1 MTEQLNIVYDH
12 NDFVIF
18 VKPPGLS
25 FHSEDGPGFVV
36 KAEQQ
41 LQLKLFSV
49 HRLDK
54 VTSGL
59 IILAKNKPAAA
70 KFTELFTTNSQNA
83 KQIES
88 CVKSSTVNL

>member
-12 NDFVIF
+12 NDFAIF
-18 VKPPGLS
+18 VKPPGLN

-49 HRLDK
+49 HL
-54 VTSGL
+54 
-59 IILAKNKPAAA
+59 
-70 KFTELFTTNSQNA
+70 
-83 KQIES
+83 
-88 CVKSSTVNL
+88 